1 MLLFYASGSF
11 AFQSDFLSFFS
22 WPRQPVQ
29 RVLTVT
35 VDTLVP
41 VFSYTVSEISKKFL
55 FIFFP
60 GNNML
65 VFLGVCVCVC
75 VWCSNGVWQM
85 QMQSSWNWYQI
96 HWAFVGIQGNQREWF
111 PHQFRG
117 QQVEDLIL
125 SFLALLLCGCWLTGY
140 KSYKTWF
147 LTVQFVLFDSM
158 NYKCGYGLENCKTDF
173 WQQLFFWSEEVHCKK
188 PAFQKWFNLKFWW
201 ELHFLYFF
209 WKSKYFNLMQQ
220 NKVTVVE
227 VVCRSGYINQNLWYS
242 L

>member
-1 MLLFYASGSF
+1 MLRKHLLPNKFQPQALHSASGASFIAVSSKHVFFQHILFSSCPFPGCFCFSRLSHHVLLFYASGSF

-75 VWCSNGVWQM
+75 VV
-85 QMQSSWNWYQI
+85 
-96 HWAFVGIQGNQREWF
+96 
-111 PHQFRG
+111 
-117 QQVEDLIL
+117 QQWSVADADAIFMKLVPNPL
-125 SFLALLLCGCWLTGY
+125 SFCWYSGKPKGMVSPPVQRTTGGR
-140 KSYKTWF
+140 
-147 LTVQFVLFDSM
+147 LNTVFP
-158 NYKCGYGLENCKTDF
+158 GIT
-173 WQQLFFWSEEVHCKK
+173 
-188 PAFQKWFNLKFWW
+188 
-201 ELHFLYFF
+201 
-209 WKSKYFNLMQQ
+209 
-220 NKVTVVE
+220 TVWMLVDW
-227 VVCRSGYINQNLWYS
+227 IQILQNLISYS
-242 L
+242 AICSF